1 MEPTIQPVQADEI
14 VDDESGDDD
23 DQFKTAL
30 DAVVTEVKPEYT
42 LEEAQ
47 SRMVVTSP
55 KKDQPFKFP
64 KPLPTKP
71 PSGLVNKQ
79 PPGEAKGKAKLAPA
93 KKAAPAKKKAGK
105 KPGKQTK
112 PKKAVKTTK
121 GKAQAAKKAAQANE
135 DKTVTVE
142 EFKENK
148 LEVIRVDSETGEQF
162 PEVMDTTGFLSDI
175 SRHTSPRLSSKASDE
190 LDEGKNTDSLEGTLS
205 VPEVPRFVPK
215 PPEPQVSPPPE
226 AQNDQHPEPELAQPS
241 SAEEHKPPQESKAA
255 RRAAERAAAA
265 ERRRQEVERKRR
277 EREEAKRKALEEE
290 ARLEKVRLEAEED
303 MKRREEQRRYDSL
316 LAKQSNSMRT
326 ARACANSKSW
336 IQSYGLTIRDKSRS
350 L

>member
-1 MEPTIQPVQADEI
+1 MEPRIQPAQADEI
-14 VDDESGDDD
+14 VDDESNDGD
-23 DQFKTAL
+23 DQFNTAL

-42 LEEAQ
+42 LVEAQ
-47 SRMVVTSP
+47 SRTVVASP

-71 PSGLVNKQ
+71 PAGLKHKQ
-79 PPGEAKGKAKLAPA
+79 PPGEAKRKAKLAPA

-105 KPGKQTK
+105 KPAKQTK

-121 GKAQAAKKAAQANE
+121 GKTQEAKKAEQANE
-135 DKTVTVE
+135 DKTVE

-162 PEVMDTTGFLSDI
+162 PEAMDTTGFSPDI
-175 SRHTSPRLSSKASDE
+175 SRRTSPRLSSKASDE
-190 LDEGKNTDSLEGTLS
+190 LNESKNTDSLEGTLA

-215 PPEPQVSPPPE
+215 PPEPQVSPSPE
-226 AQNDQHPEPELAQPS
+226 AQIDRHPELELVQPS
-241 SAEEHKPPQESKAA
+241 PAEEQKPPQESKAA

-303 MKRREEQRRYDSL
+303 MKRREEQRRYDSF
-316 LAKQSNSMRT
+316 
-326 ARACANSKSW
+326 
-336 IQSYGLTIRDKSRS
+336 
-350 L
+350 